1 MKKNELD
8 AYLLKEG
15 LSRPDLEIIKEGK
28 TGHGILIENDG
39 FMYLKNSKEL

>member
-8 AYLLKEG
+8 
-15 LSRPDLEIIKEGK
+15 IIKEGK

-39 FMYLKNSKEL
+39 FMFFEKHKRKPND